1 MQTWPMKWDLLAR
14 YRLIEIVALWEGRL
28 TTNHLMNSFGMGRQQ
43 ASKDIRNY
51 REDVAPG
58 NLEYDSSLKGYKPAE
73 HFSPVLTT
81 GSADEYLHVMSRSQD
96 LRQTFHGLD
105 LGFAHSEILT
115 PVSRSIE
122 PQVLRPILQGIREQK
137 RVEID
142 YVSLSSPDVETR
154 VIAPHSIV
162 YTPLRWHV
170 RAFCEK
176 NKDYRDFVLSRFRA
190 ESDVL
195 LPSDNTVEQ
204 DVDWNTEV
212 DVVFTPDPRLTKAQQ
227 AVIEHDYG
235 MKSGMLVITT
245 RAALVKYVLQAY
257 GIDTHKIEPKA
268 EAQQIV
274 LANADEIKGYVFG

>member
-1 MQTWPMKWDLLAR
+1 MKWDLLAR

-43 ASKDIRNY
+43 ASKDIKAY
-51 REDVAPG
+51 REEIAPK
-58 NLEYDSSLKGYKPAE
+58 NLEYDHSLKGYKPTDG
-73 HFSPVLTT
+73 FQPQVTS

-142 YVSLSSPDVETR
+142 YVSLSSPVEETR

-190 ESDVL
+190 ESAVVL
-195 LPSDNTVEQ
+195 PTDNTV
-204 DVDWNTEV
+204 DFDDDWNKEV
-212 DVVFTPDPRLTKAQQ
+212 DVVFTADPRLSSAQKS
-227 AVIEHDYG
+227 VIEQDYG
-235 MKSGMLVITT
+235 MQSGMLVVTT

-257 GIDTHKIEPKA
+257 GIDPHKIEPKA
-268 EAQQIV
+268 VAQQIV
-274 LANADEIKGYVFG
+274 LANADEIQGLVFG